1 MVVYQP
7 SLYYCL
13 LGEIYRYNAL
23 FMVDWQFAVFCRKVG
38 FVVIYA
44 FLVQF
49 FVAKYATVLFKSLF
63 ATLKQANAF
72 QNIGQM
78 LLILPV

>member
-1 MVVYQP
+1 MVY
-7 SLYYCL
+7 
-13 LGEIYRYNAL
+13 
-23 FMVDWQFAVFCRKVG
+23 WQFTVFSHEVG
-38 FVVIYA
+38 YVVIYA
-44 FLVQF
+44 FLVLF

-78 LLILPV
+78 LLILQVKKV